1 MGLSVTRETQSEMKR
16 IRAYEVCIG
25 GLLFLAIVLYP
36 PYSRAQ
42 EVLSDQVNI
51 VSSRGEIYGI
61 TPGEG
66 LARVLLGAG
75 ETIDTMESK
84 GVTGFVLTNKRLL
97 GFSRRLQRWVEV
109 NLSSAERIINWNVT
123 ARLIVVRGKK
133 SLYGFQ
139 SDLGRWKQESWGTG
153 EVFQEGKVGMN
164 IGVWV
169 TDRRALG
176 FSAFTGGF
184 FSRDLPSAGQV
195 PSIHINDNIAVL
207 QYSERQLVFR
217 SGLAIWR
224 ELP

>member
-1 MGLSVTRETQSEMKR
+1 MKKVPAYGICVCSV
-16 IRAYEVCIG
+16 
-25 GLLFLAIVLYP
+25 LFATIWLYP
-36 PYSRAQ
+36 PFTRAQ
-42 EVLSDQVNI
+42 EVLSDQVTI
-51 VSSRGEIYGI
+51 VSGHGEIYGI

-66 LARVLLGAG
+66 LARAFLAAG
-75 ETIDTMESK
+75 ETIETMEAK

-109 NLSSAERIINWNVT
+109 NLSSAERVIHWTVT

-139 SDLGRWKQESWGTG
+139 SDLGRWKQESWGAG

-184 FSRDLPSAGQV
+184 FPRDLPPAGQV
-195 PSIHINDNIAVL
+195 PSLHINDHIAVL